1 MRSLPPTWCLGS
13 LTCCA
18 RRSDVMAVAD
28 IALANVGDR
37 LDRLELPVAARPPRL
52 RRLATL
58 VVPKLA
64 AIGFLLAV
72 WQLVYMSGI
81 KPDYVIPS
89 PGDVWSS
96 LVYYWQQGSVTE
108 AIWTSITRAA
118 FGYVASVAI
127 GTPLGLLMARVRV
140 VRLAIGSTISALQS
154 LPSVAWV
161 PLGLVVFGPN
171 DTTIYF
177 VVIMGAFPS
186 IVNGMAHAVD
196 QIPPVLLRAARTMG
210 MRGLRLWW
218 YAVIPAAMPGYVAG
232 LRQAWSF
239 SWRSLMAAELITRSS
254 ALGLGLG
261 PRLDFGRELPNM
273 AVVVMAIVLIL
284 IVGIAVDSLVFTPLD
299 RAVRER
305 RGLIGDA

>member
-1 MRSLPPTWCLGS
+1 
-13 LTCCA
+13 
-18 RRSDVMAVAD
+18 MAVAE
-28 IALANVGDR
+28 LAVSNVGDG
-37 LDRLELPVAARPPRL
+37 LDRLELPAPARAPRL
-52 RRLATL
+52 RRIATIVL
-58 VVPKLA
+58 PKLA

-72 WQLVYMSGI
+72 WQLVFIARI

-89 PGDVWSS
+89 PGQVWAS
-96 LVYYWQQGSVTE
+96 LLYYWNQGSVTE

-118 FGYVASVAI
+118 FGYVFSVAI

-171 DTTIYF
+171 ETTIYF

-254 ALGLGLG
+254 DLGLGLG
-261 PRLDFGRELPNM
+261 QLLDFGRELPDM
-273 AVVVMAIVLIL
+273 SVVVMSIILIL
-284 IVGIAVDSLVFTPLD
+284 LVGIAVDSVLFTPLD
-299 RAVRER
+299 RVVRER
-305 RGLIGDA
+305 RGLIAES

>member
-1 MRSLPPTWCLGS
+1 
-13 LTCCA
+13 
-18 RRSDVMAVAD
+18 MAVANA
-28 IALANVGDR
+28 ALSNVGEG
-37 LDRLELPVAARPPRL
+37 LDRLELPVSARTPRL
-52 RRLATL
+52 RRLAA
-58 VVPKLA
+58 VAFPKLA
-64 AIGFLLAV
+64 AIGFLLGV
-72 WQLVYMSGI
+72 WQLVFVLRI
-81 KPDYVIPS
+81 KPVYVIPS
-89 PGDVWSS
+89 PGQVWAS
-96 LVYYWQQGSVTE
+96 LGYYWQQGSVTG

-118 FGYVASVAI
+118 FGYVLSVAI
-127 GTPLGLLMARVRV
+127 GTPLGLLMARVPV

-171 DTTIYF
+171 DVTIYF

-254 ALGLGLG
+254 DLGLGLG
-261 PRLDFGRELPNM
+261 QLLDFGRELPNM
-273 AVVVMAIVLIL
+273 SVVIMAILLIL
-284 IVGIAVDSLVFTPLD
+284 VVGIAVDSLLFTPLD

-305 RGLIGDA
+305 RGLIADA

>member
-1 MRSLPPTWCLGS
+1 
-13 LTCCA
+13 
-18 RRSDVMAVAD
+18 MAVAE
-28 IALANVGDR
+28 AQLSNVGDG
-37 LDRLELPVAARPPRL
+37 LDRLELPVASRTPRL
-52 RRLATL
+52 RR
-58 VVPKLA
+58 VVTIVFPKLA
-64 AIGFLLAV
+64 AIGFLLGI
-72 WQLVYMSGI
+72 WQLVFVLRI

-89 PGDVWSS
+89 PGEVWAS
-96 LVYYWQQGSVTE
+96 LVYYWHQGSVTE
-108 AIWTSITRAA
+108 AIWTSIQRAA
-118 FGYVASVAI
+118 LGYVLSVAI
-127 GTPLGLLMARVRV
+127 GTPLGLLMARVPI

-218 YAVIPAAMPGYVAG
+218 YAVVPAAMPGYVAG

-239 SWRSLMAAELITRSS
+239 SWRSLMAAELITRS
-254 ALGLGLG
+254 ADLGLGLG
-261 PRLDFGRELPNM
+261 QLLDFGRELPDM
-273 AVVVMAIVLIL
+273 SVVIMAILLIL
-284 IVGIAVDSLVFTPLD
+284 IVGIAVDSLLFTPLD

-305 RGLIGDA
+305 RGLIADA

>member
-1 MRSLPPTWCLGS
+1 
-13 LTCCA
+13 
-18 RRSDVMAVAD
+18 MAVAD
-28 IALANVGDR
+28 VALSNNVGEG
-37 LDRLELPVAARPPRL
+37 LDTLEMQVNAKRPLSRRVATMVL
-52 RRLATL
+52 
-58 VVPKLA
+58 PKLA
-64 AIGFLLAV
+64 AIGFFLLV

-118 FGYVASVAI
+118 FGYIASVVI
-127 GTPLGLLMARVRV
+127 GTPLGLLMARVRI
-140 VRLAIGSTISALQS
+140 VRLALGSTISALQS

-171 DTTIYF
+171 NTTIYF

-186 IVNGMAHAVD
+186 IVNGMAHAVN

-239 SWRSLMAAELITRSS
+239 SWRSLMAAELITRS
-254 ALGLGLG
+254 ADLGLGLG
-261 PRLDFGRELPNM
+261 QLLDFGRELPDM
-273 AVVVMAIVLIL
+273 SVVVMSILLIL
-284 IVGIAVDSLVFTPLD
+284 IVGIAVDSLLFNPLD
-299 RAVRER
+299 RVVRER
-305 RGLIGDA
+305 RGLIADV

>member
-1 MRSLPPTWCLGS
+1 
-13 LTCCA
+13 
-18 RRSDVMAVAD
+18 MAVAEVAMSND
-28 IALANVGDR
+28 VGEG
-37 LDRLELPVAARPPRL
+37 LDRLEMPVNSKPPLP
-52 RRLATL
+52 RRIAT
-58 VVPKLA
+58 VVIPKLA
-64 AIGFLLAV
+64 AIGFFLLV

-89 PGDVWSS
+89 PSDVWSS
-96 LVYYWQQGSVTE
+96 LVSYWQQGSVTE
-108 AIWTSITRAA
+108 AIWTSIMRAA
-118 FGYVASVAI
+118 FGYAASVVI
-127 GTPLGLLMARVRV
+127 GTPLGLLMARVRI
-140 VRLAIGSTISALQS
+140 VRLALGSTISALQS

-171 DTTIYF
+171 NTTIYF

-239 SWRSLMAAELITRSS
+239 SWRSLMAAELITRS
-254 ALGLGLG
+254 ADLGLGLG
-261 PRLDFGRELPNM
+261 QLLDFGRELPNM
-273 AVVVMAIVLIL
+273 SVVIMSILLIL
-284 IVGIAVDSLVFTPLD
+284 IVGIAVDSLIFNPLD
-299 RAVRER
+299 RVVRER
-305 RGLIGDA
+305 RGLIAEV

>member
-1 MRSLPPTWCLGS
+1 
-13 LTCCA
+13 
-18 RRSDVMAVAD
+18 MAVAD
-28 IALANVGDR
+28 ATLSNVGDG
-37 LDRLELPVAARPPRL
+37 LDRLELPVSTRTPRL
-52 RRLATL
+52 RRLAA
-58 VVPKLA
+58 VVFPKLA
-64 AIGFLLAV
+64 AIGFLLGV
-72 WQLVYMSGI
+72 WQLVFVLRI
-81 KPDYVIPS
+81 RPIYVIPS
-89 PGDVWSS
+89 PGQVWAN
-96 LVYYWQQGSVTE
+96 LVYYWQQGSVTG

-118 FGYVASVAI
+118 FGYVLSVAI
-127 GTPLGLLMARVRV
+127 GTPLGLLMARVRI

-171 DTTIYF
+171 DITIYF
-177 VVIMGAFPS
+177 VVVMGAFPS

-218 YAVIPAAMPGYVAG
+218 YAVIPAAMPGYIAG

-254 ALGLGLG
+254 DLGLGLG
-261 PRLDFGRELPNM
+261 QLLDFGRELPDM
-273 AVVVMAIVLIL
+273 SVVIMAILLIL

-305 RGLIGDA
+305 RGLIADA

>member
-1 MRSLPPTWCLGS
+1 
-13 LTCCA
+13 
-18 RRSDVMAVAD
+18 MAVAD
-28 IALANVGDR
+28 VALTNNVGEG
-37 LDRLELPVAARPPRL
+37 LDRLEMPVNSKPPLL
-52 RRLATL
+52 RRIGTI
-58 VVPKLA
+58 VIPKLA
-64 AIGFLLAV
+64 AIGFFLLV
-72 WQLVYMSGI
+72 WQLVYDSGI

-89 PGDVWSS
+89 PGDVSQ
-96 LVYYWQQGSVTE
+96 LIYYWQQGSVTG

-118 FGYVASVAI
+118 FGYAASIII
-127 GTPLGLLMARVRV
+127 GTPLGLLMARVRL
-140 VRLAIGSTISALQS
+140 VRLALGSTISALQS

-171 DTTIYF
+171 NTTIYF

-254 ALGLGLG
+254 DLGLGLG
-261 PRLDFGRELPNM
+261 QLLDFGRELPNM
-273 AVVVMAIVLIL
+273 AVVVMAILLIL
-284 IVGIAVDSLVFTPLD
+284 IVGIAVDSLIFNPLD
-299 RAVRER
+299 RVVRER
-305 RGLIGDA
+305 RGLVAEV

>member
-1 MRSLPPTWCLGS
+1 
-13 LTCCA
+13 
-18 RRSDVMAVAD
+18 MAVAD
-28 IALANVGDR
+28 VANPNVGEG
-37 LDRLELPVAARPPRL
+37 LDRLELPVASRTPRL
-52 RRLATL
+52 RRLAT
-58 VVPKLA
+58 VAIPKLA
-64 AIGFLLAV
+64 AIGFLLGV
-72 WQLVYMSGI
+72 WQLVFIAHI

-89 PGDVWSS
+89 PGEVWAS
-96 LVYYWQQGSVTE
+96 LVYYWGHGSV
-108 AIWTSITRAA
+108 AGAVWTSVTRAA
-118 FGYVASVAI
+118 FGYVLSLLI

-140 VRLAIGSTISALQS
+140 VRLALGSTISALQS

-171 DTTIYF
+171 ETTIYF

-186 IVNGMAHAVD
+186 IVNGMSHAVD

-218 YAVIPAAMPGYVAG
+218 HAVIPAAMPGYVAG

-254 ALGLGLG
+254 DLGLGLG
-261 PRLDFGRELPNM
+261 QLLDFGRELPDM
-273 AVVVMAIVLIL
+273 SVVVMSILLIL
-284 IVGIAVDSLVFTPLD
+284 AVGIAVDTLLFTPLD

-305 RGLIGDA
+305 RGLIADA

>member
-1 MRSLPPTWCLGS
+1 
-13 LTCCA
+13 
-18 RRSDVMAVAD
+18 MAVAD
-28 IALANVGDR
+28 VALANVGDG
-37 LDRLELPVAARPPRL
+37 LDRLELPVASRPPRL
-52 RRLATL
+52 RRIATL
-58 VVPKLA
+58 VLPKLA

-72 WQLVYMSGI
+72 WQAVYASGI

-89 PGDVWSS
+89 PGDVWAS
-96 LVYYWQQGSVTE
+96 LVSYWNQGSVTE

-118 FGYVASVAI
+118 IGYVASVAI

-171 DTTIYF
+171 ETTIFF

-218 YAVIPAAMPGYVAG
+218 YAVVPAAMPGYVAG

-254 ALGLGLG
+254 DLGLGLG
-261 PRLDFGRELPNM
+261 QLLDFGRELPNM
-273 AVVVMAIVLIL
+273 SVVVMAILLIL
-284 IVGIAVDSLVFTPLD
+284 IVGIAVDSLLFTPLD
-299 RAVRER
+299 RVVRER
-305 RGLIGDA
+305 RGLVADV

>member
-1 MRSLPPTWCLGS
+1 
-13 LTCCA
+13 
-18 RRSDVMAVAD
+18 MAVAD
-28 IALANVGDR
+28 VAASSVGEG
-37 LDRLELPVAARPPRL
+37 LDRLELPVASRPPRL
-52 RRLATL
+52 RRLGTVL
-58 VVPKLA
+58 IPKLA
-64 AIGFLLAV
+64 AIAFLLGV
-72 WQLVYMSGI
+72 WQLVFVLGI

-89 PGDVWSS
+89 PGEVWAS
-96 LVYYWQQGSVTE
+96 LLYYWHQGSVTE

-118 FGYVASVAI
+118 FGYALSVAI

-140 VRLAIGSTISALQS
+140 VRLALGSTISALQS

-171 DTTIYF
+171 DITIYF

-186 IVNGMAHAVD
+186 IVNGMAHAVN

-218 YAVIPAAMPGYVAG
+218 YAIIPAAMPGYVAG

-239 SWRSLMAAELITRSS
+239 SWRSLMAAELITRS
-254 ALGLGLG
+254 ADLGLGLG
-261 PRLDFGRELPNM
+261 QLLDFGRELPDM
-273 AVVVMAIVLIL
+273 SVVIMAILLIL
-284 IVGIAVDSLVFTPLD
+284 VVGIAVDSLLFTPLD

-305 RGLIGDA
+305 RGLIADA